1 MTLQL
6 PPDISKLEYLDF
18 YSYFQILS
26 FSPPKVL
33 VTLHLPRGGTMSSRP
48 RRNFRN
54 MGFHF
59 LTPIFHFLSKPEPN
73 PKLVAYSMITHT
85 WTRKTHFDKIPK
97 NFLRQNSKTQLSL
110 SKLNFDKK
118 YWLNFWKLPF
128 SSWHPRSK
136 TGTDLPYESIFLL
149 PRYPASVCIWPELIP
164 TPESDFIHL
173 PASCTILAHFLS
185 TVGWQLER
193 GALGYPTR
201 VERGG

>member
-1 MTLQL
+1 M
-6 PPDISKLEYLDF
+6 
-18 YSYFQILS
+18 
-26 FSPPKVL
+26 SP
-33 VTLHLPRGGTMSSRP
+33 GP

-59 LTPIFHFLSKPEPN
+59 LTPIFQFLSKPKPN
-73 PKLVAYSMITHT
+73 QKLVSYSMITHT
-85 WTRKTHFDKIPK
+85 WTRKNHFDKTSK
-97 NFLRQNSKTQLSL
+97 NFLMQNSKTKLSL

-118 YWLNFWKLPF
+118 YWLIFWKFPF

-136 TGTDLPYESIFLL
+136 IGPNILYDGSFLL
-149 PRYPASVCIWPELIP
+149 LRYLALIRIWPELIP
-164 TPESDFIHL
+164 TPESDFSHL

-193 GALGYPTR
+193 GALGYPTG